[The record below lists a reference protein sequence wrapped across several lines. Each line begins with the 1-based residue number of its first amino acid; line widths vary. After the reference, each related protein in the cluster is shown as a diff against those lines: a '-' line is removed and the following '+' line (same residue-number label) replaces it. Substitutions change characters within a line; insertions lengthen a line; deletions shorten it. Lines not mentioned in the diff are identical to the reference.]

1 MSYGGLRDTRID
13 LFALESEADRFVVR
27 PCDADQHGAIR
38 GKGVGFKRN
47 RAGLRIRVRNFQDIV
62 IPPGLRLELFARVNR
77 GIVLAV
83 GDVTVEESV
92 AGAFIFET
100 ARNSDVPISRWLIV
114 TVPV

>member
-1 MSYGGLRDTRID
+1 MLRRY
-13 LFALESEADRFVVR
+13 
-27 PCDADQHGAIR
+27 DADQHGAIR
-38 GKGVGFKRN
+38 GKGVRFEPN
-47 RAGLRIRVRNFQDIV
+47 RAGLRIRVCNLQDIV

-92 AGAFIFET
+92 AGAFMFET